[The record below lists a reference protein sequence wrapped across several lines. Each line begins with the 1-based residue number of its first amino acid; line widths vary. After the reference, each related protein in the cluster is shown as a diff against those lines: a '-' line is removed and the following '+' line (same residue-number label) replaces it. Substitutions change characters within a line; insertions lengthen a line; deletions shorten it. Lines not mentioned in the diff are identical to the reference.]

1 LGLSKLYIEGDTDG
15 GKFLN
20 YIFGLPF
27 LEPDEV
33 EDSFVFDI
41 IADMPSNNKI
51 IQFCDYLTETYMQ
64 DFFVGIEIRSHNK

>member
-1 LGLSKLYIEGDTDG
+1 VYIEGDTDE

-33 EDSFVFDI
+33 EDSFVSDLI
-41 IADMPSNNKI
+41 SDMPSKNQI
-51 IQFCDYLTETYMQ
+51 IQFCDYKKLYARHIPS
-64 DFFVGIEIRSHNK
+64 FFVGIKIKG